1 APGHASCEAFCHW
14 GGAALAGFCSGLAAG
29 NTRTFPLIAD
39 LPGTDRRAV
48 SLARVLFTFR
58 QLGVAPGRA
67 EVVDEA
73 PRVAHADVGRWFP
86 VGEGRGAT
94 LQRRRCRTRPA
105 VRVRPH
111 GREQR
116 RAA

>member
-1 APGHASCEAFCHW
+1 MPPVRRFVT
-14 GGAALAGFCSGLAAG
+14 GAERRSLALVGARGREHSHL
-29 NTRTFPLIAD
+29 PLTAD
-39 LPGTDRRAV
+39 LPGADTRAV